1 MPNPNANPN
10 QVSPSASHP
19 LTRDDALARV
29 NDADVLGKGQFGK
42 VYRGSSKKHGDVAI
56 KVVPFNAPSHERSRI
71 ALEAKIL
78 YLPHISPRSPLDL
91 PQISAR
97 PPLDLP

>member
-1 MPNPNANPN
+1 M
-10 QVSPSASHP
+10 SPSASHP

-78 YLPHISPRSPLDL
+78 RALSGKRGSVVLHYD
-91 PQISAR
+91 AR
-97 PPLDLP
+97 QTVFEI